1 MILPDS
7 IKIVD
12 PHLMPEGKKKIK
24 NPTEQTKKIQIGD
37 QLPFLYLLNSLFCS
51 CMRWSEGVRVSVCS
65 AEVLQ
70 SVVE

>member
-12 PHLMPEGKKKIK
+12 PHLMPEEKK
-24 NPTEQTKKIQIGD
+24 NPTEQTKKIQFGD

-51 CMRWSEGVRVSVCS
+51 CVRWS
-65 AEVLQ
+65 
-70 SVVE
+70 